1 MGLTV
6 AGRRRPLA
14 GVVGGL
20 AAPQIFLALGHQQR
34 VTHVTVVKILEQQ
47 PLVEGG
53 GARSQGRKQ
62 SLSSGGGGEGTPK
75 IAGVRGQRGHPGALG
90 AQRGCV
96 SVAGLGALEP
106 S

>member
-47 PLVEGG
+47 PLVGVGGRGLRDGNSPCPRAVVVRGRPRSPGSEVKEGI
-53 GARSQGRKQ
+53 REPWEP
-62 SLSSGGGGEGTPK
+62 SGG
-75 IAGVRGQRGHPGALG
+75 V
-90 AQRGCV
+90 
-96 SVAGLGALEP
+96 
-106 S
+106 